1 MIQFIEFLSTTLMFQ
16 DLETEQLQAL
26 AEIAQLQT
34 YSKGELIFSQGE
46 AGIGFFIVKTGRI
59 KVFQV
64 SPEGKEQ
71 ILKLF
76 STGEHFAEVPAFDGG
91 CFPASAMAIE
101 DSHLL
106 LFTRTDFLQLLQ
118 TQPKIAINVL
128 AIFAQHLRRFT
139 DLINDLSLKD
149 VPARLAA
156 YLLQLSETSDNRNII
171 KLEITKTQL
180 SAVLGTIPE
189 TLSRAFAKLSYEKLI
204 KIEGGSIQF
213 LNRQGLQQKA
223 KGC

>member
-16 DLETEQLQAL
+16 NLETEQLQAL

-101 DSHLL
+101 DSDLL
-106 LFTRTDFLQLLQ
+106 LFTRSEFLQLLQ
-118 TQPKIAINVL
+118 TQPQIAINML

-139 DLINDLSLKD
+139 GLISNLSLKE

-156 YLLQLSETSDNRNII
+156 YLLHLSEKSDNSNMIE
-171 KLEITKTQL
+171 LEITKTQL
-180 SAVLGTIPE
+180 AGILGTIPE
-189 TLSRAFAKLSYEKLI
+189 TLSRAFGRLSHEKLI
-204 KIEGGSIQF
+204 KIEGASIQF

-223 KGC
+223 RGL